1 VVVLCYWG
9 WGEGGDVLFAP
20 STDNLCTYK
29 KSFSMDLCVPG
40 RSVFLLRAMILLFFV
55 FYVVVAFSFSAFSSG
70 GGGRGIAEA
79 IFF

>member
-1 VVVLCYWG
+1 VVVLCSWG

-29 KSFSMDLCVPG
+29 KSFSVDLCVPG
-40 RSVFLLRAMILLFFV
+40 RSAFLLRTMILLFFV
-55 FYVVVAFSFSAFSSG
+55 FYVAVAFSCSTFSSG
-70 GGGRGIAEA
+70 GGGRGIAGA